1 MLPIPNIFSVE
12 KQVVCITG
20 SSRGLGKT
28 LARAFAEH
36 GAKVVLTSFN
46 KPELDQTYTEFKAA
60 GLDVAAIPCDVAN
73 SKDCE
78 HLIQTTVATFGWID
92 SIICNA
98 GTDIIKPATEYDD
111 EEWDKILNV
120 NLRGVYMCAKY
131 AAIAMIA
138 QKSGGTII
146 MTSSIASHFGIA
158 GLAPYASSKG
168 AVNQLV
174 KTMAVEFMPHN
185 IRVNAIAPGY
195 LNNIMDGVAY
205 DPNDPYQKRIIART
219 LMGRRGNLDEF
230 IGAYIFL
237 ASNASSYVTG
247 QIIGVDGGYS
257 CW

>member
-1 MLPIPNIFSVE
+1 MTNIFSVAD
-12 KQVVCITG
+12 QVVCITG

-46 KPELDQTYTEFKAA
+46 EPELIQTFTEFKDA
-60 GLDVAAIPCDVAN
+60 GLPVAAIPCDVSK
-73 SKDCE
+73 SKDCQN
-78 HLIQTTVATFGWID
+78 LIEKTMADFGKID
-92 SIICNA
+92 TCICNA
-98 GTDIIKPATEYDD
+98 GTDIIKPATEYSE
-111 EEWDKILNV
+111 EEWDHILDV

-131 AAIAMIA
+131 SAIGMIPR
-138 QKSGGTII
+138 KSGNII

-174 KTMAVEFMPHN
+174 RTMAVEFQPHN

-195 LNNIMDGVAY
+195 LNNIMDGVVF
-205 DPNDPYQKRIIART
+205 DPSDPYQQRIIART
-219 LMGRRGNLDEF
+219 LMGRRGNLEEF
-230 IGAYIFL
+230 IGPYIFL
-237 ASNASSYVTG
+237 ASNASSYMTG

>member
-1 MLPIPNIFSVE
+1 MTNIFSVE
-12 KQVVCITG
+12 DQVVCITG

-46 KPELDQTYTEFKAA
+46 EPELQQTFTEFKDS
-60 GLDVAAIPCDVAN
+60 GLDVSAIPCDV
-73 SKDCE
+73 SKTKDCQD
-78 HLIQTTVATFGWID
+78 LIGKTIASFGKID
-92 SIICNA
+92 TCICNA
-98 GTDIIKPATEYDD
+98 GTDIIKPATEYSE
-111 EEWDKILNV
+111 EEWDRILDV
-120 NLRGVYMCAKY
+120 NLRGVYMCAKF
-131 AAIAMIA
+131 AAIAMIK
-138 QKSGGTII
+138 QRSGNII
-146 MTSSIASHFGIA
+146 MTSSIAGQFGIA

-174 KTMAVEFMPHN
+174 RTMAVEFQPHN

-195 LNNIMDGVAY
+195 LNNIMDGVVF
-205 DPNDPYQKRIIART
+205 DPNDPYQQRIIART
-219 LMGRRGNLDEF
+219 LMGRRGNLEEF

-237 ASNASSYVTG
+237 ASKASSYVTG